1 MLQEGAGGDRDGSC
15 QSQLASE
22 FLPAA
27 RQRALRLRSK
37 KLLPGLRGPPQGSAA
52 GAGQEGSL
60 IPTLRFS
67 SPSASP
73 EAGRRDGWIDG
84 HLGVAPPSQGR
95 EEAPGSL
102 SPRRVA
108 A

>member
-37 KLLPGLRGPPQGSAA
+37 KLLPGLRGPPRAQQQALGRR
-52 GAGQEGSL
+52 GA
-60 IPTLRFS
+60 S
-67 SPSASP
+67 SPPRGFPPQVPALRL
-73 EAGRRDGWIDG
+73 AGGMDG
-84 HLGVAPPSQGR
+84 
-95 EEAPGSL
+95 
-102 SPRRVA
+102 
-108 A
+108 